1 MHERAASSLP
11 SLALR
16 APLAACV
23 VLVGC
28 AAPPSAAPPP
38 AAERW
43 TISRTVDSADGMVT
57 LFDPAALAHHRAD
70 PPDWHEHDFGFMPD
84 LASGRLVAVLTGA
97 RGPLDVRLTDA
108 PLSAREAAAA
118 GPRATLRLRVTDE
131 RLLLAGGDAWPSV
144 ERPEPASPFDER
156 WLALGNGDYEVTIVR
171 LDDVDDTLHDVVFRL
186 EPVESIVS
194 VAHAPGIPQ
203 LVVGEPPAVAGV
215 AARGQRFVERCSDV
229 PRTGIWSPPVGGRSP
244 LPGEWG
250 DLEVIESI
258 HDRGLRLQEAA
269 LDAGLPLVVARHPT
283 VGELG
288 AFVRPERWLE
298 PVRAANGWADVRAV
312 RGRASCLVRV
322 TAVAD
327 RDDANGATV
336 LSIDP
341 VPTASDRL
349 PARLRRDLVE
359 RYETFVRVTSDPAW
373 RYESARVRR
382 APDDRSLVFGIM
394 GRLRLSDAER
404 ESLLLDSNEARARW
418 LLVRM
423 SRVGS

>member
-1 MHERAASSLP
+1 MHERAASPLP
-11 SLALR
+11 PFAALATC
-16 APLAACV
+16 AALAA
-23 VLVGC
+23 GC
-28 AAPPSAAPPP
+28 AAPPPAEPPP
-38 AAERW
+38 APAHW

-70 PPDWHEHDFGFMPD
+70 PPDWHEHDFGFVPD
-84 LASGRLVAVLTGA
+84 LASGRFVAVLTGA
-97 RGPLDVRLTDA
+97 KGTLDVRLTDA
-108 PLSAREAAAA
+108 PLGAREAAAA

-131 RLLLAGGDAWPSV
+131 RLLLAGGDAWPSIA
-144 ERPEPASPFDER
+144 RPGPASPFDER
-156 WLALGNGDYEVTIVR
+156 WLAIGNGDYEVTIVR

-186 EPVESIVS
+186 EPVESIAS

-229 PRTGIWSPPVGGRSP
+229 PRTGIWSPPVGERSP

-250 DLEVIESI
+250 ELEVIESI

-269 LDAGLPLVVARHPT
+269 LDAGLPLVVARRPT

-288 AFVRPERWLE
+288 TFVRPERWLE
-298 PVRAANGWADVRAV
+298 PARAANGWADVRAA

-322 TAVAD
+322 AAVAD
-327 RDDANGATV
+327 GDDANGATV
-336 LSIDP
+336 LTIEP

-349 PARLRRDLVE
+349 PKALRRDLVE

-373 RYESARVRR
+373 RYEGARIRR

-394 GRLRLSDAER
+394 RKLSLTSAEV
-404 ESLLLDSNEARARW
+404 ESLLLDSNGARARW
-418 LLVRM
+418 LLARM